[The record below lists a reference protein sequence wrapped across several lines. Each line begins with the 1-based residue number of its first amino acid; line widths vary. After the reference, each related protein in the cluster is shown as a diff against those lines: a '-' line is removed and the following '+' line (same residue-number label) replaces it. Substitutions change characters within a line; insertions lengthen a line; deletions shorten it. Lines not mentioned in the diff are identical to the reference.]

1 MSGRQ
6 QLERIMEIDRRV
18 RAGLYPNARSL
29 ALELEVSERT
39 IYQDRQ
45 FLVDRL
51 GAPLAYDRG
60 RGGWYYTD
68 ATWVLPSIM
77 VTEGELLAFFL
88 SVEAARRCLGTPFEA
103 ALRSAV
109 AKITGSLRAPV
120 EVNLEEL
127 RECYAFAS
135 LPTLGAREDF
145 LLDLHRAI
153 QERRQVR
160 IHYYTA
166 SRGCWQERVVDPY
179 HLYNRGGDWY
189 LIAFDHLR
197 SAYRTF
203 HTGRVDRWEVLASG
217 FTRDSGFRL
226 EEWMAQAFQLERGEE
241 PVEVAV
247 CFDAYQARY
256 IRERRWHPTQTVEE
270 LPDGGLILRFRTGGL
285 AEVRRWVMGYG
296 SHAEVLAPE
305 SLREEVA
312 AEARAVSALYERS
325 SSGR

>member
-1 MSGRQ
+1 
-6 QLERIMEIDRRV
+6 MEIDRQV
-18 RAGLYPNARSL
+18 RSELYPCARSL

-45 FLVDRL
+45 FLLDRL
-51 GAPLAYDRG
+51 HAPLAYNRR

-68 ATWVLPSIM
+68 PTWVLPSVLI
-77 VTEGELLAFFL
+77 TEGELLAFFL
-88 SVEAARRCLGTPFEA
+88 SVEAARRFLGTPFEA

-109 AKITGSLRAPV
+109 TKITGSLKAPV

-127 RECYAFAS
+127 RECYVFAS
-135 LPTLGAREDF
+135 PPTLGVREDF
-145 LLDLHRAI
+145 LLDLHHAI
-153 QERRQVR
+153 QERHQVR

-166 SRGCWQERVVDPY
+166 SRGCWQKRVVDPY

-197 SAYRTF
+197 SAFRTF
-203 HTGRVDRWEVLASG
+203 HTGRVDRWETLTSG
-217 FTRDSGFRL
+217 FTRDPNFRL
-226 EEWMAQAFQLERGEE
+226 DEWMAQAFQLERGEE
-241 PVEVAV
+241 LAEVV
-247 CFDAYQARY
+247 ICFDSYQARY
-256 IRERRWHPTQTVEE
+256 IRERRWHPTQKVDE
-270 LPDGGLILRFRTGGL
+270 LADGGLILRFRTGGL

-312 AEARAVSALYERS
+312 AESRSVVAFYEARRS
-325 SSGR
+325 GDELHKVR